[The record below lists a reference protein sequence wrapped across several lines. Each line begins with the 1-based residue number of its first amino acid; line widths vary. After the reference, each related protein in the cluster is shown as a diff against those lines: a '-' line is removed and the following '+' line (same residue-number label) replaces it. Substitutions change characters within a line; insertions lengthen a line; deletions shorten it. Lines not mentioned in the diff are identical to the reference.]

1 MFIERNEKMIN
12 KFSTN
17 ANLAI
22 ISGMALI
29 KLNELPTNAINH
41 RDDFLDL
48 LSKAIEREGFS
59 QLKEFK
65 KWVSLNIASLGEERL
80 FSIINEANLLSKE
93 LLMKEF
99 NQAYPYSKLG
109 STSFSGNNDLD
120 NLAISLIGISKT
132 DTFLDPTAGI
142 NGAWLNILE
151 QNHEQR
157 ITLQTLLPLEA
168 CFAYLNARINNG
180 KNVQI
185 YAGNVLTN
193 PQYVNEN
200 NLEQFDRVVT
210 TPPLGTRFATELI
223 NNLYNRFKYGK
234 IISTNA
240 TWGFVSNVLA
250 SLKSENGK
258 AAVFVGNGDLSGS
271 ASRKI
276 VRNNILNSDLIEAV
290 ISFPGGFVNNSPISI
305 NLLILNLNKKKLKSK
320 VLFIDANQDKWLQ
333 KGKKGKTTLHL
344 TTEGVTRIK
353 ELINHPTS
361 IVNVSKIEEIKNCQE
376 TLIPRSHIVKD
387 HLSINN
393 VEYRV
398 DNSELERLNT
408 IPLEK
413 IASIQRGFNM
423 AHKNKAVR
431 SNYKILKV
439 SDLGDNEQINYSQL
453 SNVTVEPNTHVDDY
467 QIHKDDIVVSVRGSL
482 GKAVYISEEPK
493 EKILISSNL
502 VIIRAHNVEPEWLCI
517 YLKST
522 LAKYFIKK
530 FSSGTTVKILPISE
544 LKKLPITN
552 VSKEEQMHTI
562 EANNESIK
570 EIKKMR
576 QELINK
582 QNNLAR
588 KIDVLVGNNKVVF
601 PIKSNIRN

>member
-1 MFIERNEKMIN
+1 MIN

-80 FSIINEANLLSKE
+80 FAIINEANLLSKE

-276 VRNNILNSDLIEAV
+276 VRNNS
-290 ISFPGGFVNNSPISI
+290 GF
-305 NLLILNLNKKKLKSK
+305 L
-320 VLFIDANQDKWLQ
+320 
-333 KGKKGKTTLHL
+333 
-344 TTEGVTRIK
+344 R
-353 ELINHPTS
+353 
-361 IVNVSKIEEIKNCQE
+361 
-376 TLIPRSHIVKD
+376 
-387 HLSINN
+387 
-393 VEYRV
+393 
-398 DNSELERLNT
+398 RL
-408 IPLEK
+408 
-413 IASIQRGFNM
+413 
-423 AHKNKAVR
+423 
-431 SNYKILKV
+431 
-439 SDLGDNEQINYSQL
+439 
-453 SNVTVEPNTHVDDY
+453 
-467 QIHKDDIVVSVRGSL
+467 
-482 GKAVYISEEPK
+482 
-493 EKILISSNL
+493 
-502 VIIRAHNVEPEWLCI
+502 
-517 YLKST
+517 
-522 LAKYFIKK
+522 
-530 FSSGTTVKILPISE
+530 
-544 LKKLPITN
+544 
-552 VSKEEQMHTI
+552 
-562 EANNESIK
+562 
-570 EIKKMR
+570 
-576 QELINK
+576 
-582 QNNLAR
+582 R
-588 KIDVLVGNNKVVF
+588 K
-601 PIKSNIRN
+601 